1 MAKCLKIQLSRENN
15 QVTRFTKLKAM
26 QLVLATNNED
36 KIREIKH
43 LLDDLPVT
51 ILTRDD
57 FLEFPDIDETGKTL
71 EENALLKASAIA
83 EFCELP
89 ALADDSGLE
98 VDALNGEP
106 GVYSSRYAGEDA
118 TYSDNN
124 RKLLEQLKGVPKEKR
139 TARFRCVIAIDW
151 ADGASET
158 VEGVAE
164 GYITEDI
171 LGHEGF
177 GYDPVFFYPPEG
189 KRFSEM
195 TLEEKNLVSHR
206 GKALQKVRNVIIE
219 RLNRMTRS

>member
-1 MAKCLKIQLSRENN
+1 
-15 QVTRFTKLKAM
+15 M

-51 ILTRDD
+51 VLTRDD
-57 FLEFPDIDETGKTL
+57 FLEFPDVEETGTTL
-71 EENALLKASAIA
+71 EENAWLKAGAIA
-83 EFCELP
+83 KFCDLP

-98 VDALNGEP
+98 VDALNGAP
-106 GVYSSRYAGEDA
+106 GIYSSRYAGEEA
-118 TYSDNN
+118 TYADNN
-124 RKLLEQLKGVPKEKR
+124 RKLLQQIQGVPHEKR

-151 ADGASET
+151 TDGTTDT
-158 VEGVAE
+158 VEGIAE

-171 LGHEGF
+171 VGYEGF

-206 GKALQKVRNVIIE
+206 GKALQKARDVIIE
-219 RLNRMTRS
+219 RLNRHKHL

>member
-1 MAKCLKIQLSRENN
+1 
-15 QVTRFTKLKAM
+15 M

-51 ILTRDD
+51 VLTRDD
-57 FLEFPDIDETGKTL
+57 FLEFPDVEETGATL
-71 EENALLKASAIA
+71 EENALLKASTIA
-83 EFCELP
+83 KFCNLP

-98 VDALNGEP
+98 VDALNGAP

-118 TYSDNN
+118 TYADNN
-124 RKLLEQLKGVPKEKR
+124 RKLIQRLQGLPREKR

-151 ADGASET
+151 ADGAKDT
-158 VEGVAE
+158 IEGVAE
-164 GYITEDI
+164 GYITEDTA
-171 LGHEGF
+171 GREGF

-206 GKALQKVRNVIIE
+206 GRALQKARDMIINH
-219 RLNRMTRS
+219 LNQQKHL